1 MNAAARFSAFF
12 LLSLALYLPS
22 GGPAS
27 AQGSGRAVP
36 RSDPFIEQSQAFLD
50 GHPDIKYRNLG
61 FRSYKKGEFAD
72 AMDHFRR
79 AAYFADKPSQAMI
92 GEMHWKGEGVPVNK
106 AQAYAWL
113 DLASERQYP
122 NLLLVRERFW
132 DGLDAAQQTEAVRL
146 GEALYARYGDDV
158 AKTRLEAKL
167 RSTRANT
174 TGSRTGFVGSL
185 TVYLAG
191 PDGEGVAVDGSQFY
205 QEQYWKP
212 EQYWQW
218 QDRTWKVLS
227 RGNVR
232 ASELQALPSK
242 PTEIDKP

>member
-1 MNAAARFSAFF
+1 MHDTTRFASQLLFAALLF
-12 LLSLALYLPS
+12 LPCA
-22 GGPAS
+22 AHVA
-27 AQGSGRAVP
+27 AQGGGRAVP

-61 FRSYKKGEFAD
+61 FRSYKKGDFAE
-72 AMDHFRR
+72 AMDHFKR
-79 AAYFADKPSQAMI
+79 AAYFADKPSQAMV
-92 GEMHWKGEGVPVNK
+92 GEMHWKGEGVPVDK

-132 DGLDAAQQTEAVRL
+132 SGLDAAQQAEAVRQ

-158 AKTRLEAKL
+158 AKRRLEAKL
-167 RSTRANT
+167 RATRAKT

-185 TVYLAG
+185 TIYLAG

-205 QEQYWKP
+205 QEQYWRP

-232 ASELQALPSK
+232 ASELQALPPKS
-242 PTEIDKP
+242 PETDKP

>member
-1 MNAAARFSAFF
+1 MKFDIRSFNFPLFV
-12 LLSLALYLPS
+12 LLCLTFAGL
-22 GGPAS
+22 AS
-27 AQGSGRAVP
+27 AQGTGRAVQ

-61 FRSYKKGEFAD
+61 FSRYKNGEFSE
-72 AMDHFRR
+72 AMKYFQR
-79 AAYFADKPSQAMI
+79 AAHFADKPSQAMI

-106 AQAYAWL
+106 PQAYAWL

-132 DGLDAAQQTEAVRL
+132 NGLDAPMQAEALRL
-146 GEALYARYGDDV
+146 GEMLYARYGDDV
-158 AKTRLEAKL
+158 AKKRLETQL
-167 RSTRANT
+167 RKTRSKT

-191 PDGEGVAVDGSQFY
+191 PDGEGIAVDGSQFY
-205 QEQYWKP
+205 QEQYWNP

-218 QDRTWKVLS
+218 QDRSWKLLS
-227 RGNVR
+227 RGNVT
-232 ASELQALPSK
+232 ASELMPVAPK
-242 PTEIDKP
+242 KDDE